1 METRKMDLQ
10 VERIKPALGARIGL
24 DRARI
29 GEAQLGE
36 QMLALLDEHKVL
48 VFPRIGLSDAE
59 QLALTESLG
68 ARQTFPKLVAEDDDA
83 AEGVYTITLDPKSI
97 LEPEY
102 ILGTFFWH
110 MDGLTMQPPPPK
122 ATVLTARRVAS
133 KGGQTEFA
141 NVQAAYEG
149 LSAEEK
155 AEFEALRVMHT
166 VTASV
171 REVAAPEELDP
182 KRRDLRHEHPLVW
195 KRKNGR
201 KSLVVGYTADYVV
214 GQTKAEGRALLAR
227 LLEWTAQPAFTYR
240 HHWQEGDLVI
250 WDNTATLHRV
260 IPYAPDS
267 GRKMHR
273 TSVAG
278 LEAVG

>member
-1 METRKMDLQ
+1 MDLQ
-10 VERIKPALGARIGL
+10 VETIKPALGARISL
-24 DRARI
+24 DRSRI
-29 GEAQLGE
+29 GQPRLGQELLELLEA
-36 QMLALLDEHKVL
+36 HTVL
-48 VFPRIGLSDAE
+48 VFPQIGLSDAE

-102 ILGTFFWH
+102 VLGTFFWH
-110 MDGLTMQPPPPK
+110 MDGLTMEPPPPK
-122 ATVLTARRVAS
+122 ATILSARHTAS

-141 NVQAAYEG
+141 AVQAAYDA
-149 LSAEEK
+149 LPPEEK
-155 AEFEALRVMHT
+155 AEIETLRVMHT

-171 REVAAPEELDP
+171 REVASPEELDP
-182 KRRDLRHEHPLVW
+182 HKRALRHEHPLVW
-195 KRKNGR
+195 RRSNGR
-201 KSLVVGYTADYVV
+201 RSLLVGYTADYVI
-214 GQTKAEGRALLAR
+214 GMGKAEGRALLAR

-240 HHWQEGDLVI
+240 HQWQEGDLVI
-250 WDNTATLHRV
+250 WDNPAALHRV

-278 LEAVG
+278 LEAVS

>member
-1 METRKMDLQ
+1 MDLQ
-10 VERIKPALGARIGL
+10 VETIKPALGARVRL

-29 GEAQLGE
+29 GEARLGE
-36 QMLALLDEHKVL
+36 QLLELLEARTVL
-48 VFPRIGLSDAE
+48 VFPQIGLSDAE

-68 ARQTFPKLVAEDDDA
+68 VRQTFPKLVADDDDA
-83 AEGVYTITLDPKSI
+83 AEGVYTITLDPKSV

-110 MDGLTMQPPPPK
+110 MDGLTIGATPPK
-122 ATVLTARRVAS
+122 ATVLSARRTAN

-141 NVQAAYEG
+141 SVQAAYDA
-149 LSAEEK
+149 LPAEEK
-155 AEFEALRVMHT
+155 AELEALRVMHT

-171 REVAAPEELDP
+171 REVASPEDLDP
-182 KRRDLRHEHPLVW
+182 QKRALRREHPLVW
-195 KRKNGR
+195 KRRSGR
-201 KSLVVGYTADYVV
+201 KSLLVGYTADYVI
-214 GQTKAEGRALLAR
+214 GQSQAEGRALLAR

-240 HHWQEGDLVI
+240 HLWQEGDLVI
-250 WDNTATLHRV
+250 WDNTAALHRV

-278 LEAVG
+278 LEAVS